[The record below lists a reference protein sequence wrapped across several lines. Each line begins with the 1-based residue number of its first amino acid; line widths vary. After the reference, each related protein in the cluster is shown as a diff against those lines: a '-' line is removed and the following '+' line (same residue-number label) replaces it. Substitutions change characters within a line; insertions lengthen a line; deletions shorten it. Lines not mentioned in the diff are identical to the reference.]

1 MKKILCL
8 SIVLCFILNAFCFTA
23 FAADVFDATLI
34 YDSVNQTISVS
45 GIKTGGNTQIVK
57 MYIMPKDVQVATTAL
72 INDGRVLFDFVR
84 VDEN

>member
-1 MKKILCL
+1 MNNMKKILCL

-45 GIKTGGNTQIVK
+45 GIKTGGNTQIV
-57 MYIMPKDVQVATTAL
+57 YVKDYTEFE
-72 INDGRVLFDFVR
+72 VLR
-84 VDEN
+84 KNKR